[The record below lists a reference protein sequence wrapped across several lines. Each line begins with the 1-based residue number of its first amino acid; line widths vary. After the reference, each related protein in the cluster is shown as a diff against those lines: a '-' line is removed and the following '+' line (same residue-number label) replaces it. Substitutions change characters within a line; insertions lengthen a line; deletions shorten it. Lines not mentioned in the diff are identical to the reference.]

1 MSFSRCFYSKARQIL
16 ERGLDINP
24 LHAPLYH
31 SLAELEARLFNVE
44 GLAELNKRAAVLFN
58 SNALVS
64 PPSSSN
70 AFGKKIRMCRTTN
83 VPDGVAALAQKVGES
98 LDAED
103 SDDLELSST
112 LESMTNIGNLFQ
124 VDTFSDRDDTA
135 TQ

>member
-1 MSFSRCFYSKARQIL
+1 
-16 ERGLDINP
+16 
-24 LHAPLYH
+24 
-31 SLAELEARLFNVE
+31 
-44 GLAELNKRAAVLFN
+44 
-58 SNALVS
+58 
-64 PPSSSN
+64 
-70 AFGKKIRMCRTTN
+70 MCRTTN